1 MDGGQ
6 ELALE
11 VGDLSLEG
19 DVLPGILFPELV
31 QIFAQFF
38 VLPQQNEGDKRG
50 GQCQKRKQHKNQ
62 LSKGHGISLTWVILD
77 SDVRTTAGKNLAV
90 CFQDHPGSK
99 RGLYKGIKMRYLG
112 L

>member
-1 MDGGQ
+1 MDCGQ
-6 ELALE
+6 ELALQ
-11 VGDLSLEG
+11 VRDLALDGE
-19 DVLPGILFPELV
+19 VLPGILFPEPV

-62 LSKGHGISLTWVILD
+62 LSKGHGISLTWVILG

-90 CFQDHPGSK
+90 CFQDHPWQ
-99 RGLYKGIKMRYLG
+99 
-112 L
+112 

>member
-50 GQCQKRKQHKNQ
+50 GQRQKRKQHKNQ
-62 LSKGHGISLTWVILD
+62 LSKGHGVSLTWVILA
-77 SDVRTTAGKNLAV
+77 SDVRTTAGRNLAV
-90 CFQDHPGSK
+90 CFQDHPGSQL
-99 RGLYKGIKMRYLG
+99 RLCKGIKMRYLG